1 MKLPNV
7 EYASPTSLD
16 EAVRLLATPDAKIL
30 SGGQSLLPMMAYR
43 LAEPSILVDIARI
56 PDIDKIVFG
65 KETISIGSR
74 VRWRDILAERR
85 FKTMHPLLI
94 EAVSN
99 VAHYQIRNRG
109 TIGGSIAH
117 ADPAAEIPALA
128 LACEAEIVVL
138 GDGGYRSIRAADFFI
153 GALVTALE
161 PTDIITEIRFPAWPS
176 NRRFSFQE
184 FARRRGDFALAGACL
199 YYDLNPEGRIQHAR
213 LVGFGAT
220 EMPVRIEKAE
230 AEMLGKRPDQMLAA
244 ACGDIARETIEFIGD
259 LHGPA
264 DYRRALLGTMVERAL
279 IQSFSPRQDR

>member
-184 FARRRGDFALAGACL
+184 FARRRGDFALAGVCL
-199 YYDLNPEGRIQHAR
+199 YYDLNPEGRIHHAR

-230 AEMLGKRPDQMLAA
+230 AEMLGKRPDQKLAA
-244 ACGDIARETIEFIGD
+244 ACGDITRETIEFIGD